1 MGFIEKKARNR
12 SDEVDGW
19 DSLCCCEPHRKPTEF
34 FFFFFFEREKLL
46 SARALVEY
54 SNDQLDERAPASEST
69 GTEP

>member
-1 MGFIEKKARNR
+1 MLLRAAPKAN
-12 SDEVDGW
+12 G
-19 DSLCCCEPHRKPTEF
+19 